1 MTPDFASAPGSGPP
15 RPWPG
20 TTATTAV
27 AVHTPRALVRLRWH
41 KLLMLL
47 LPPPWWGRVG
57 QRGVERLATAKAAAA
72 LILTTLLVAVSPA
85 PAADPTSLAPP
96 GVRGTG
102 DLGIIVERARGSLLL
117 IETSGNTALA
127 RIEGLGDL
135 SHASAVFSR
144 DERYAYVFGRD
155 GGLTKVDLLQAR
167 VVNRVVQSGN
177 AIGGAISQNGRL
189 VAVANYEPGGVR
201 VFDAETLAQVA
212 DIPAIYAEGQP
223 ASKAIGLVD
232 APGNRFVF
240 SLWDGGEIWVAD
252 LSDPAQPQV
261 SRFRD
266 IGKQPYD
273 DLITPDGRYYLAG
286 LFGEDGLA
294 LLDLWHPEQGVKR
307 VLPGYGRGEQPLPVY
322 KMPHLEGWAVA
333 GRRVFVPAIGRHE
346 VLVVDMDTWTEVGRI
361 PVAGQ
366 PVFVMARPDGR
377 QIWVNFALPDNDRVQ
392 IIDAERLE
400 IIKELRPGKA
410 VLHME
415 FEPRGEEIWLSVRDE
430 DRVEVY
436 DTQTFA
442 RTATLAADK
451 PSGIFLTDRA
461 HRTGF

>member
-1 MTPDFASAPGSGPP
+1 MAG
-15 RPWPG
+15 PG
-20 TTATTAV
+20 TEGRKSVKRATPPLLTLVLTLARV
-27 AVHTPRALVRLRWH
+27 ATLSLT
-41 KLLMLL
+41 LTLSL
-47 LPPPWWGRVG
+47 
-57 QRGVERLATAKAAAA
+57 AAAA
-72 LILTTLLVAVSPA
+72 VQAQAQAQAQGQHPDQTQETLEAQPQALTQEPTQVQAQTQVPA
-85 PAADPTSLAPP
+85 P
-96 GVRGTG
+96 RGTG
-102 DLGIIVERARGSLLL
+102 DLGIIVERATGSLLL
-117 IETSGNTALA
+117 IETTGNSVLA

-144 DERYAYVFGRD
+144 DGRYAYVFGRD
-155 GGLTKVDLLQAR
+155 GGLTKVDLLEAR
-167 VVNRVVQSGN
+167 VVNRVIQSGN

-189 VAVANYEPGGVR
+189 IAVANYEPGGVR
-201 VFDAETLAQVA
+201 VFDAATLAQVA
-212 DIPAIYAEGQP
+212 DIPAVYAPDKP
-223 ASKAIGLVD
+223 ASKAVGLVD
-232 APGNRFVF
+232 APGQRFVY

-252 LSDPAQPQV
+252 LSDPAKPQV
-261 SRFRD
+261 SRFKD

-294 LLDLWHPEQGVKR
+294 LLDLWHPELGVKR

-346 VLVVDMDTWTEVGRI
+346 VLVIDMETWTEVGRI

-366 PVFVMARPDGR
+366 PIFVMARPDGR

-392 IIDAERLE
+392 VIDAERLA
-400 IIKELRPGKA
+400 IVQELRPGKA

-415 FEPRGEEIWLSVRDE
+415 FEPRGEEVWLSIRDE

-442 RTATLAADK
+442 RVASLPANK

-461 HRTGF
+461 HRTGL